1 MIIFNST
8 MDYHK
13 QNNASI
19 VVQIKD
25 VEPNSDPQRKR
36 ETSIS
41 MMNVPSTYARG
52 FSSNYLLMIYYH
64 LILQNTSLE
73 IRS

>member
-1 MIIFNST
+1 
-8 MDYHK
+8 MDNYK
-13 QNNASI
+13 QNNGRV

-25 VEPNSDPQRKR
+25 VEPNSHHQRKR

-41 MMNVPSTYARG
+41 MMNVPSTYASS
-52 FSSNYLLMIYYH
+52 FNSNYLLMIYHH